1 MPQMKIQRT
10 PSIRRMPTYLH
21 KLYQMQQEGATFASC
36 TDLANYINIELIVVR
51 KDIALTGLAG
61 HRRHGYKID
70 ELIEA
75 IRKYIGWDKPISA
88 TLIGAGALGSAL
100 LGYQDFP
107 LYGLQIQTVFDADPA
122 KVGKSIHGYKV
133 CSFCEFEEKLQQNV
147 PKIGIVCVSNE
158 SAQDVANRLVKLG
171 VKYIWNFANVCLSV
185 PDDVVVQREVI
196 AGGLAVLAA
205 KIKQIETNGAVTH
218 FEE

>member
-1 MPQMKIQRT
+1 MPQFKIQRT

-21 KLYQMQQEGATFASC
+21 KLYAMREEGATFASC

-75 IRKYIGWDKPISA
+75 IRKYIGWDRLISA
-88 TLIGAGALGSAL
+88 SMIGAGALGSAI
-100 LGYQDFP
+100 LGYQDFYM
-107 LYGLQIQTVFDADPA
+107 YGLRVETVFDTDPA
-122 KVGKSIHGYKV
+122 KIGTIVHGHRILPMSSFHETLKDAPPKVGI
-133 CSFCEFEEKLQQNV
+133 
-147 PKIGIVCVSNE
+147 ICVSNE
-158 SAQDVANRLVKLG
+158 AAQQTADKLVEIG
-171 VKYIWNFANVCLSV
+171 VKYIWNFANVCLNV

-205 KIKQIETNGAVTH
+205 KIKQIEAGSDAS

>member
-1 MPQMKIQRT
+1 MAQFKIQRT

-21 KLYQMQQEGATFASC
+21 KLYAMRAEGATFASC

-75 IRKYIGWDKPISA
+75 IRKYIGWDRLISA
-88 TLIGAGALGSAL
+88 TLIGAGALGSAI
-100 LGYQDFP
+100 LGYQDFYM
-107 LYGLQIQTVFDADPA
+107 YGLRVETVFDTDPA
-122 KVGKSIHGYKV
+122 KTGKIVHGHKILPMSDFSKLLASNPPKVGI
-133 CSFCEFEEKLQQNV
+133 
-147 PKIGIVCVSNE
+147 ICVSNE
-158 SAQDVANRLVKLG
+158 SAQQTADELVRLG

-205 KIKQIETNGAVTH
+205 KIKQIESGSEES